1 MQHLGKPVAQKLARN
16 FNLFQDLIGTWGK
29 WSKVVSET
37 TEGKESFPSKTEESS
52 NDGSD
57 LLEPAM
63 WKRLGRLEAEN
74 TVSPSTTS
82 SKYLLTSTVT

>member
-1 MQHLGKPVAQKLARN
+1 MEQGRVAV
-16 FNLFQDLIGTWGK
+16 T
-29 WSKVVSET
+29 VSET

-63 WKRLGRLEAEN
+63 WKRLGRLEPKN
-74 TVSPSTTS
+74 TGSPSTITS
-82 SKYLLTSTVT
+82 SKYLQVDTNLKLW